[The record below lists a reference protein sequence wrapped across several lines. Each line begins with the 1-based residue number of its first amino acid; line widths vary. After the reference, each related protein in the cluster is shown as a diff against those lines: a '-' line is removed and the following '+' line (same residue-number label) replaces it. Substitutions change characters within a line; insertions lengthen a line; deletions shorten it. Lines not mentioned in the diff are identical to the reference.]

1 MLVECRT
8 EPEELKWKILQK
20 YEKNPNFSL
29 RQLTERGFPVL
40 RLSFTRPDK
49 PGRIKNYDLVRL
61 ADDVVLM
68 AGNRNPTPWETL
80 DRRYSPVMG
89 RQLRQAPEALLLF
102 GVCNDPGRLGID
114 PLGMTGRM
122 RSFSFSVSAG
132 AERGIELTAGV
143 QGTDSTAAQ
152 GLNTQFT
159 LFSQLLFGAFF
170 GAHPDLMQ
178 RCSSAVKLT
187 VQEERLH
194 ISATFSPEMLAEI
207 RANYVSNSERFNQA
221 LEDNLISGG
230 SGKDEKR

>member
-1 MLVECRT
+1 
-8 EPEELKWKILQK
+8 
-20 YEKNPNFSL
+20 
-29 RQLTERGFPVL
+29 
-40 RLSFTRPDK
+40 
-49 PGRIKNYDLVRL
+49 
-61 ADDVVLM
+61 
-68 AGNRNPTPWETL
+68 
-80 DRRYSPVMG
+80 
-89 RQLRQAPEALLLF
+89 
-102 GVCNDPGRLGID
+102 
-114 PLGMTGRM
+114 M

-152 GLNTQFT
+152 GLNTQLT
-159 LFSQLLFGAFF
+159 LFSRLLFGAFF

-178 RCSSAVKLT
+178 RCSSAVKLM